1 MDQRDQPKR
10 AAGLTRRFRV
20 AQSSST
26 GDRQYRTYDVP
37 QTPRTTVLDGLLHIQ
52 RHHDRTLSFRYACR
66 AAMCGTCGVRVNGVE
81 RLACSTRLEAVP
93 GRDVVVEP
101 LRHLP
106 VIRDLMVDF
115 EPFFEAW
122 RTVKPSFMPVPA
134 LQPTSD
140 KTPGPAVIAPDSR
153 ERTVIDRHRECISCG
168 ICFSA
173 CDVVSI
179 NPGFLGPAAITRSFC
194 LVMDSRD
201 RGGEERL
208 DVLNRESGCWRC
220 HTHTTCSELCPKGLD
235 PTLAIEEVKRLLAG
249 RALQKALGRQR

>member
-1 MDQRDQPKR
+1 MDQRNQATP
-10 AAGLTRRFRV
+10 ASAPTRRVRV
-20 AQSSST
+20 AR
-26 GDRQYRTYDVP
+26 GDGSGGTRYQAYDVP

-52 RHHDRTLSFRYACR
+52 RHLDRTLMFRYACR

-93 GRDVVVEP
+93 PREVVVEP

-115 EPFFEAW
+115 EPFFDAW
-122 RTVKPSFMPVPA
+122 RSVKPTFMPTPA
-134 LQPTSD
+134 LQPTPEGL
-140 KTPGPAVIAPDSR
+140 PGPAVIAPDSR

-173 CDVVSI
+173 CDVVSL

-194 LVMDSRD
+194 MVMDSRD
-201 RGGEERL
+201 RGGHERL
-208 DVLNRESGCWRC
+208 DVLDRESGCWRC

-235 PTLAIEEVKRLLAG
+235 PTLAIEEVKRILAG
-249 RALQKALGRQR
+249 RTLQKALGRHR